1 MARTWYMTE
10 ATASVA
16 FLSDDTGEDVAVLQ
30 RLPDELFDSQAPL
43 NGEEWQAMVDLVAA
57 APELLAAL
65 RQAKFEL
72 IDLYEKAYP
81 ESEPENSMTAAI
93 DRAIRAIKKAE
104 GRNE

>member
-10 ATASVA
+10 ATHSAA

-65 RQAKFEL
+65 RQAKSEL
-72 IDLYEKAYP
+72 MDLYEEAYP
-81 ESEPENSMTAAI
+81 DDESDNSVTAAI
-93 DRAIRAIKKAE
+93 DRAIAAIKKAE
-104 GRNE
+104 GRSE